1 MEIRGGGL
9 SLTDTDIFYRREI
22 NFVDI
27 FPRGSMSS
35 PHREKNTERSTSK
48 TNRGYAYFYMAFR
61 DEDNILDKMFSS
73 WDYLFCIYFSL
84 PHPEI
89 DNVKSIAMDPELVDP
104 YYFGLLDPDPYNF
117 GLLDPDPGSKAP
129 IKS

>member
-1 MEIRGGGL
+1 
-9 SLTDTDIFYRREI
+9 
-22 NFVDI
+22 
-27 FPRGSMSS
+27 
-35 PHREKNTERSTSK
+35 
-48 TNRGYAYFYMAFR
+48 
-61 DEDNILDKMFSS
+61 MFSS